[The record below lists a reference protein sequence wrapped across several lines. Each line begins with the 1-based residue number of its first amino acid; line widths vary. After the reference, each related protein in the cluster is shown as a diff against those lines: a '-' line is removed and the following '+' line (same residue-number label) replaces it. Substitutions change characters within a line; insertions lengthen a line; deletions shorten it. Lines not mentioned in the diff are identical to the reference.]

1 MKKLNPATINHNR
14 YRLLIDWRTDMN
26 PGIATVTLNADTL
39 RAAKREVLGMV
50 CKDWYLARILERQN
64 DVGVIDVDTPDE
76 YRWLYRPV
84 LEYRQ
89 GEWHDATTD
98 DWSGDMVTYYA
109 KYKVWGNELTCDAA
123 KDAHIL
129 GCAE

>member
-14 YRLLIDWRTDMN
+14 YRLLIDWRTDLN
-26 PGIATVTLNADTL
+26 PGIATITLDADTL
-39 RAAKREVLGMV
+39 RAAKKEVLKQV

-76 YRWLYRPV
+76 YQWLYRPV

-123 KDAHIL
+123 KDAQRL
-129 GCAE
+129 GIAE